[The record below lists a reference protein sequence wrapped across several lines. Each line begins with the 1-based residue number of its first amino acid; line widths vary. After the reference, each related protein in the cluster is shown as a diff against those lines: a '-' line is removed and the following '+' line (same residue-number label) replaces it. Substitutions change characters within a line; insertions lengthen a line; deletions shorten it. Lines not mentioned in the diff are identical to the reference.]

1 MNSTAYGIL
10 QARKLEWVAFPFS
23 RGSSNLEIEP
33 RSPTLEVDSL
43 PVEPQGKPT
52 VYTSIPQNELLVYL
66 TKCVQDLHK
75 KNYKTLMNISKKDK
89 WRDIPCSLIRTFNII
104 KTLVLSNLIRRFNA
118 ILIKIPASYFTDI
131 EKLVLKFYGETNDLE
146 YSTH

>member
-1 MNSTAYGIL
+1 MNYTAYGIL

-43 PVEPQGKPT
+43 PVEPQRKPT

-66 TKCVQDLHK
+66 TKCVQDLYK

-89 WRDIPCSLIRTFNII
+89 
-104 KTLVLSNLIRRFNA
+104 
-118 ILIKIPASYFTDI
+118 
-131 EKLVLKFYGETNDLE
+131 
-146 YSTH
+146 